1 MASNQPPA
9 IMTSSAFRYAVLVVL
24 SVVIIMGASLY
35 YRTHAHR
42 RHHPHIHVIVREPG
56 LAAPLAAAHDWGP
69 KPKLFDVYLHT
80 VKETPES
87 DWDEIAPISVTPG
100 AVDSSGAS
108 SLARI
113 SLMIQ
118 MPLSRP
124 LKARDSPADDEARLP
139 HLEIGQ
145 SNVNVLLKD
154 VKALRSSSDEKGS

>member
-24 SVVIIMGASLY
+24 SVVIIMGASMY
-35 YRTHAHR
+35 YRTHAYR
-42 RHHPHIHVIVREPG
+42 RHHPHIQIVVREAG
-56 LAAPLAAAHDWGP
+56 LAAPSVAAHDWGP
-69 KPKLFDVYLHT
+69 KPKLFDVYLGAARE
-80 VKETPES
+80 KPES
-87 DWDEIAPISVTPG
+87 EWDEIRPISVTPD

-113 SLMIQ
+113 CLMIQ

-124 LKARDSPADDEARLP
+124 LKAREALPDDEARLP

-145 SNVNVLLKD
+145 SDVNVLLKD
-154 VKALRSSSDEKGS
+154 VKSLRSSSDEKG